1 MMRSRREKKK
11 RMYEELCVT
20 DYDDQVCKEFAENE
34 DLHDE
39 LYGGDEE

>member
-20 DYDDQVCKEFAENE
+20 DYDEDVCKEFAENE
-34 DLHDE
+34 DLLQE
-39 LYGGDEE
+39 GEEE

>member
-1 MMRSRREKKK
+1 MTKLSKK

>member
-1 MMRSRREKKK
+1 MTKLSKK

-34 DLHDE
+34 DLHRE
-39 LYGGDEE
+39 LQEAEEE